1 MMPYSHDTFGH
12 IDSNRVRYL
21 DVCMQEGEGGSYKE
35 RACRMIIIFSFAIG
49 AHHNYGCFTTIPQSI
64 GGQML

>member
-35 RACRMIIIFSFAIG
+35 RACRIIIFSFAIDT
-49 AHHNYGCFTTIPQSI
+49 HHN
-64 GGQML
+64 